1 MSEESQIGVV
11 LANAPRIKKAFGPNR
26 GMLITLMSLYLLRR
40 RIGVIGLATSVLAVL
55 AAGLQVWLYYW
66 A

>member
-1 MSEESQIGVV
+1 MSESEIGVV

-26 GMLITLMSLYLLRR
+26 GMLITLLGLYLLRR
-40 RIGVIGLATSVLAVL
+40 RMGIVGLVTWMLAAL

-66 A
+66 M